1 MESIIENRFKKEPIY
16 IEEGTLMKRMET
28 IRQIS
33 ECGVVAV
40 IRAESKEQ
48 GIKIVDAV
56 KKGGIKALEI
66 TMTVP
71 GAVDIIKELSE
82 VYKDEDVI
90 IGAGTVLDSETARA
104 CILAG
109 AKYIVSPCL
118 CADVVRMCNRYRIP
132 VMPGIMTV
140 KEAVEALELG
150 ADVLKVFPGNAFGPS
165 IISSFRGPL
174 PQGNFMPTGGVNLDN
189 VKDWIAAG
197 AIAVGTGSDLTKGA
211 KTGDYELITKTAAQF
226 VDAVKKARGL

>member
-1 MESIIENRFKKEPIY
+1 
-16 IEEGTLMKRMET
+16 MKRLET
-28 IRQIS
+28 IQKMV
-33 ECGVVAV
+33 EAGVVAV

-82 VYKDEDVI
+82 IYKDEDVI
-90 IGAGTVLDSETARA
+90 IGAGTVLDPETARL

-109 AKYIVSPCL
+109 AKYIVSPSL
-118 CADVVRMCNRYRIP
+118 NPETIKLCNRYRVP

-140 KEAVEALELG
+140 RDAVEALELG
-150 ADVLKVFPGNAFGPS
+150 VEILKVFPGNAFGPS
-165 IISSFRGPL
+165 IISAFKGPL
-174 PQGNFMPTGGVNLDN
+174 PQGNFMPTGGVSLDN
-189 VKDWIAAG
+189 VKDWVKAG
-197 AIAVGTGSDLTKGA
+197 AVAVGIGSDLTKGA
-211 KTGDYELITKTAAQF
+211 KTGDYESITNTAAAY
-226 VDAVKKARGL
+226 VEAVRKARLK